1 MLGKLPPC
9 SKVDRLND
17 GGCLDPYGCEIP
29 ETPFPQIAKFPL
41 DVQVEDIEAERVS
54 LPTVNIGLKEGKPP
68 SKAWKNKP
76 TSPDIR
82 AHIKNNPSIFW
93 KPFPSKRSAG
103 INRTEG
109 SDRHIEIEDA
119 MSKKMTPLPK
129 ISAEN
134 SVSLTN
140 LLSKIITYV

>member
-29 ETPFPQIAKFPL
+29 ETLFPQIAKFPL

-54 LPTVNIGLKEGKPP
+54 LPTVNIGLKGGKPP

-76 TSPDIR
+76 ASPDIR
-82 AHIKNNPSIFW
+82 AHIKNNPSVFW

-103 INRTEG
+103 IRSPYRNRRRDEQKN
-109 SDRHIEIEDA
+109 DA
-119 MSKKMTPLPK
+119 F
-129 ISAEN
+129 AQDFGGR
-134 SVSLTN
+134 
-140 LLSKIITYV
+140 LSQPD